1 MEKFFYSE
9 GYNRALDD
17 VIILIK
23 TSDELSLEDLMDR
36 LEKSKIRNFN
46 EMVL

>member
-1 MEKFFYSE
+1 MQ

-17 VIILIK
+17 VIIFLK
-23 TSDELSLEDLMDR
+23 TSSDVPSFEELMDR

-46 EMVL
+46 EVKL